1 MAEKR
6 ENFPYGNLN
15 IFTEAVTL
23 ILDKLDD
30 IAAGGGGGGQAA
42 RPRSPL
48 RISRECLTI
57 TTGRARHVAA

>member
-6 ENFPYGNLN
+6 EDFPYGNLN

-30 IAAGGGGGGQAA
+30 IAAGVGGGG
-42 RPRSPL
+42 S
-48 RISRECLTI
+48 SSEI
-57 TTGRARHVAA
+57 TPEDIPGMFDDNDGEG

>member
-6 ENFPYGNLN
+6 EDFPYGNLN

-30 IAAGGGGGGQAA
+30 IAAGGGGGGSSSEIT
-42 RPRSPL
+42 PEDIPEMFDDND
-48 RISRECLTI
+48 RE
-57 TTGRARHVAA
+57 G